1 MGRSLRILQLKK
13 HLDHLVRLDESV
25 YFKIAPFL
33 IEKRYHKGTLIKN
46 PGEKDRFAHFINKGY
61 VAKILPS
68 KKGRDYRLR
77 IFEPGKVAADFD
89 SYFSDN
95 PTDFGLKAI
104 TYTSTFELER
114 ELEPKLLQEVP
125 EIIPL
130 ASAINRQILKESIQ
144 WYQVFSLSRSDG
156 YRAMKSN
163 FPEFMHFFS
172 DKDLAFLFKCKEYQI
187 KKIKEEV
194 SS

>member
-1 MGRSLRILQLKK
+1 MGRNLRILQLKK

-25 YFKIAPFL
+25 YFKIAPFI
-33 IEKRYHKGTLIKN
+33 IEKRYDKGNIIKK

-68 KKGRDYRLR
+68 QKGRDHRLR

-89 SYFSDN
+89 SYFSDH
-95 PTDFGLKAI
+95 PTDFGLKAL
-104 TYTSTFELER
+104 TYTSTFELDR
-114 ELEPKLLQEVP
+114 EHETRVLQEVP
-125 EIIPL
+125 EINPL
-130 ASAINRQILKESIQ
+130 ASAINRQVLKESIQ

-172 DKDLAFLFKCKEYQI
+172 DKDLAFLFKCKEYHI
-187 KKIKEEV
+187 KKIKKEV
-194 SS
+194 NS